1 MRLTTRLAATTL
13 TATALLGLGAAA
25 AAAQPAGD
33 TATSDCRFG
42 EHLVALWLDL
52 PENLR
57 TDLRELRD
65 LKPGERAPFAR
76 EIRQGALDGEYGQGV
91 QDRVERRIAVWAS
104 IPDELR
110 SDLLALRDLTPGER
124 GEAARAIGD
133 DALAGEYGP
142 KVQRVAEGIRSSD
155 RWQECV
161 GE

>member
-65 LKPGERAPFAR
+65 LEPGERAPFAR

-91 QDRVERRIAVWAS
+91 QDRVERRIVVWAS

-124 GEAARAIGD
+124 GQTASGHAN
-133 DALAGEYGP
+133 LP
-142 KVQRVAEGIRSSD
+142 
-155 RWQECV
+155 V
-161 GE
+161 GGHLLPC